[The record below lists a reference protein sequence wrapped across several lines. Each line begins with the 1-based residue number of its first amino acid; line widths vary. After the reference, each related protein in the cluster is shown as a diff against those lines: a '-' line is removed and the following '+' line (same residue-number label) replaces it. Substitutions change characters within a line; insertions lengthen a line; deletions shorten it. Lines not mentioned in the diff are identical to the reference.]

1 MSRKRRKGGGR
12 AADPIPE
19 PKAPVRSPLRLPA
32 VPWRAAHVLAGLLG
46 LALYMDD
53 FLFVRGNPLFLDHAG
68 GPLLT
73 AADGYHYLALAA
85 EASLS
90 GAPALS
96 LPGLPALGLALSRLF
111 AADLVQVAFFLPPA
125 LSLFLGPAVTLLAR
139 GLGLSRG
146 AAVLAAALACA
157 APYWH
162 ARAGLGYFDTD
173 CLIVPLVLLA
183 GLGLVRFA
191 EQPGRG
197 RWAWMGLCAAGC
209 GLLRWWWGPVAAGVA
224 GGFAGGY
231 AVSFFLPAPRLER
244 WAKLGLLAA
253 GAGLLAGFLLRHAL
267 PLPETLSMA
276 FNFVAS
282 HLELVAHDQAGPV
295 QVSGTIGELKALG
308 LADLGQVAAG
318 AAWVL
323 FPALAGLALLAVR
336 QWRRMLLLAPILAL
350 GLGALASVRF
360 AIFLSPF
367 LGLGLGALADLG
379 WAAALRLGPRA
390 GVARAAVVLAC
401 LALAAP
407 ALGLAITARFPPP
420 FTAQETALAAALGRE
435 AAARGESGAVV
446 WLWWDYG
453 YLVRYYAGL
462 EPLFHGGSQD
472 PGASFRAALPLA
484 AADPAL
490 AAAWM
495 RALAR
500 NGEDTLTGL
509 SNQLGGPAQ
518 ALDFLDKALV
528 APGDFPA
535 LASSAQLPAEG
546 RWQARLF
553 PGTPVYLYLPLPMLD
568 RLPVLWRFAAEGRG
582 AAPAGAPE
590 FLVQPRGAVQVDES
604 RGLALAGGRELP
616 LSLAVRVLPE
626 GVGLRSYGRPG
637 SVLVDVHFL
646 PRLYLLQ
653 QDYASSLLFRLLFTA
668 PQGTEHFRSVAYNS
682 RVGGVWRVE

>member
-12 AADPIPE
+12 AADRSLE
-19 PKAPVRSPLRLPA
+19 PQAPARGPLRLPT
-32 VPWRAAHVLAGLLG
+32 VPWRAAHVLAALLG
-46 LALYMDD
+46 LALYVDD

-68 GPLLT
+68 ALLLT

-85 EASLS
+85 EAKLS

-96 LPGLPALGLALSRLF
+96 LPGLAALGLVLSRLL

-125 LSLFLGPAVTLLAR
+125 LSLLLGPAVTLLAR

-146 AAVLAAALACA
+146 AALLAALLACA

-173 CLIVPLVLLA
+173 CLIVPLALLA
-183 GLGLVRFA
+183 GLGLLRFA
-191 EQPGRG
+191 EGSGPR
-197 RWAWMGLCAAGC
+197 RWAWLGGLAAGL
-209 GLLRWWWGPVAAGVA
+209 GLLLWWWGPVAGAVA
-224 GGFAGGY
+224 GGFAGAY
-231 AVSFFLPAPRLER
+231 AASLFLPSTRAER
-244 WAKLGLLAA
+244 RTKLGLLAA
-253 GAGLLAGFLLRHAL
+253 GAALLAGFLLRDVL
-267 PLPETLSMA
+267 PLPGTLASA
-276 FNFVAS
+276 FSFVAS
-282 HLELVAHDQAGPV
+282 HLELVAHDQTGPV
-295 QVSGTIGELKALG
+295 QVAGTIGELKALG
-308 LADLGQVAAG
+308 LADLGQVTAG

-323 FPALAGLALLAVR
+323 SPALAGMALLAAR

-360 AIFLSPF
+360 AIFLSPL
-367 LGLGLGALADLG
+367 LGLGLGALADFG
-379 WAAALRLGPRA
+379 WGAALRLGPRA
-390 GVARAAVVLAC
+390 GAARAAVVLAG
-401 LALAAP
+401 LALAVP
-407 ALGLAITARFPPP
+407 AVRQAITTKFPPP
-420 FTAQETALAAALGRE
+420 FTAQETSLAAALGRE

-484 AADPAL
+484 AADPSL

-500 NGEDTLTGL
+500 EGEESMT
-509 SNQLGGPAQ
+509 
-518 ALDFLDKALV
+518 ALDHRFGGRTGAMDFLAKVLTVPA
-528 APGDFPA
+528 DFPA
-535 LASSAQLPAEG
+535 LAAAAGLPREF
-546 RWQARLF
+546 WQARLF

-582 AAPAGAPE
+582 AAPDGAPE

-616 LSLAVRVLPE
+616 LALAVHVLPE
-626 GVGLRSYGRPG
+626 GVGLRPYGRPG
-637 SVLVDVHFL
+637 RVLVDVHFL

-653 QDYASSLLFRLLFTA
+653 EDYAGSLLFRLLFTA
-668 PQGTEHFRSVAYNS
+668 PQGTAHFRSVAYNS

>member
-1 MSRKRRKGGGR
+1 MSRKRRKGGGQ
-12 AADPIPE
+12 AADRSPE
-19 PKAPVRSPLRLPA
+19 PRAPARGPLRLPTL
-32 VPWRAAHVLAGLLG
+32 PWRVAHVLAALLG
-46 LALYMDD
+46 LALYLDD

-68 GPLLT
+68 ALLLT

-85 EASLS
+85 EAKLS

-96 LPGLPALGLALSRLF
+96 LPGLAALGLAISRLL
-111 AADLVQVAFFLPPA
+111 AADLLQVAFFLPPA
-125 LSLFLGPAVTLLAR
+125 LSLLLGPAVTLLAR
-139 GLGLSRG
+139 GLGLSCG
-146 AAVLAAALACA
+146 AALLAAALACA

-173 CLIVPLVLLA
+173 CLIVPLALLA
-183 GLGLVRFA
+183 GLGLMRFV
-191 EQPGRG
+191 EDSGPR
-197 RWAWMGLCAAGC
+197 RWAWLGGLAAGL
-209 GLLRWWWGPVAAGVA
+209 GLLLWWWGPVAGAVA
-224 GGFAGGY
+224 GGFAGAY
-231 AVSFFLPAPRLER
+231 AASLFLPSTRVER
-244 WAKLGLLAA
+244 RAKLGLLAA
-253 GAGLLAGFLLRHAL
+253 GAVSLAGFLLRNVL
-267 PLPETLSMA
+267 PLPEILDNA
-276 FNFVAS
+276 FSFVAS
-282 HLELVAHDQAGPV
+282 HLKLVAHGQTGPV

-323 FPALAGLALLAVR
+323 FPALAGLALLVVR
-336 QWRRMLLLAPILAL
+336 QWRRMLLLAPVLAL
-350 GLGALASVRF
+350 GLGGLASVRF

-390 GVARAAVVLAC
+390 GVARTAVVLAG

-407 ALGLAITARFPPP
+407 AVRLAITAKFPPP

-435 AAARGESGAVV
+435 AAGRGERGAVV

-472 PGASFRAALPLA
+472 PGASFRAALPLVV
-484 AADPAL
+484 ADPAL

-495 RALAR
+495 QAFAR
-500 NGEDTLTGL
+500 HGEDTLTGL

-518 ALDFLDKALV
+518 AMDFLAKVLTVPA
-528 APGDFPA
+528 DFPA
-535 LASSAQLPAEG
+535 LAAAAGLPREF
-546 RWQARLF
+546 WQARLF

-590 FLVQPRGAVQVDES
+590 FLVQPRGAVQADES

-626 GVGLRSYGRPG
+626 GVGLHSYGRPG

-653 QDYASSLLFRLLFTA
+653 EDYASSLLFRLLFTA
-668 PQGTEHFRSVAYNS
+668 PQGTAHFRSVAYNS